1 MLIAKNLPECKSEQD
16 KIKGCM
22 WREHYTSGNLKK
34 EIPYKNGKVDGIV
47 KKYSDDK
54 DTKLD
59 EEIPYKNGE
68 ANGMGKYYY
77 TSGKMLWEVPYKN
90 SQKEGEGK
98 IYEDSGKLL
107 ASITWQDNKAISGKC
122 ANGKAFSSENLT
134 LIDKDSGFR
143 VRPELITPLFKMQE
157 ICQ

>member
-1 MLIAKNLPECKSEQD
+1 MAWVNTITQVARLP
-16 KIKGCM
+16 
-22 WREHYTSGNLKK
+22 LKCH
-34 EIPYKNGKVDGIV
+34 I
-47 KKYSDDK
+47 
-54 DTKLD
+54 
-59 EEIPYKNGE
+59 
-68 ANGMGKYYY
+68 
-77 TSGKMLWEVPYKN
+77 KN

-143 VRPELITPLFKMQE
+143 VRPELITLLFKVQE

>member
-1 MLIAKNLPECKSEQD
+1 M
-16 KIKGCM
+16 
-22 WREHYTSGNLKK
+22 
-34 EIPYKNGKVDGIV
+34 

-68 ANGMGKYYY
+68 ANGMGKYCY
-77 TSGKMLWEVPYKN
+77 TSGKVTFEVPYKN

-107 ASITWQDNKAISGKC
+107 ASITW
-122 ANGKAFSSENLT
+122 
-134 LIDKDSGFR
+134 
-143 VRPELITPLFKMQE
+143 
-157 ICQ
+157 